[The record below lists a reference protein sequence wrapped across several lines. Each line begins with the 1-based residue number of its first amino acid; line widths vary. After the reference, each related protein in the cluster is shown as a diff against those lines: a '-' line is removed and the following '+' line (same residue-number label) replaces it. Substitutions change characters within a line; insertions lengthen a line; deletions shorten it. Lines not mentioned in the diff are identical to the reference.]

1 MSEQAIDTV
10 KQMLQPLL
18 VDDIFLVDIRIKP
31 THNFKIFLDADTG
44 LGIERCIRINRAL
57 YKQMEEAG
65 LYPDGDF
72 SLEVSSPGIDEPL
85 KMHRQ
90 YLKNVGRN
98 VQVTYVDG
106 TIKEGKMIE
115 ANEDAVTIE
124 FTEGKGKKAV
134 VHQLPIPFLEIK
146 QTKVLIQF

>member
-1 MSEQAIDTV
+1 
-10 KQMLQPLL
+10 MLQPLL

-72 SLEVSSPGIDEPL
+72 SLEVSSPGVDEPL

-90 YLKNVGRN
+90 YLKNIGRN
-98 VQVTYVDG
+98 VQVTCVDG

-115 ANEDAVTIE
+115 VKEDAVTIE

-134 VHQLPIPFLEIK
+134 VHQLPIPFQEIK